1 MTVRS
6 CAAVLCWRE
15 ERWFNGESAGLC
27 NEQHGSG
34 PSHVVSCSG
43 TGHLTS
49 SVSFLTQVYQRVS
62 PNIMIGGGGKANL
75 DGVASIPFRGKW
87 KHS

>member
-15 ERWFNGESAGLC
+15 KRWCYGGSVGLWI
-27 NEQHGSG
+27 EQHGPG

-49 SVSFLTQVYQRVS
+49 SVSLLTQVYQRVS
-62 PNIMIGGGGKANL
+62 TDAMIGGVEERVTL
-75 DGVASIPFRGKW
+75 ME
-87 KHS
+87 